1 MKNRIISM
9 LCALAMLLCL
19 LPTGVFAANAPE
31 FSGTCGEAITWEL
44 DPTAGLL
51 TVEGEG
57 PMEDYT
63 YSEGAP
69 WYACRARIF
78 NVVIGEGIT
87 AIGDYAFNE
96 CNLLTT
102 VDASACTLSSIGEG
116 AMSGCAL
123 LESVT
128 FTPGDTLTVGAD
140 AFYGCASLKALDL
153 SAREGDIGTDAFAGC
168 IALAEVKLPE
178 SLSGLKRG
186 TFDGCSALTAL
197 TLPEDLEFIGVD
209 CFRNCTALTEL
220 SFPAALR
227 VVERRAFN
235 GCSPLILTFAGEA
248 PMFAPLSDSTASFPA
263 DTALRIPY
271 EAEGWE
277 WPVFKGYSTQY
288 IFRDLEEV
296 FQDVPGDAWYLPS
309 VQHVYYTG
317 LMNGVRAGEFA
328 PNNPMTRGE
337 LVTVL
342 YRAAGSP
349 EIDVENPFT
358 DVAENAFYYDAVRW
372 AQAKGIVTGVNATTF
387 KPADRIN
394 RQQIAT
400 ILYRYAASLELDLS
414 QRDTL
419 KDFVDVADVA
429 SYAKDPMS
437 WCVAI
442 GLINGKPG
450 GKLDPNGT
458 ATRAEVAKILTGF
471 VTHLAAMD
479 ILSQDDWLDD
489 YKEPEPGPEIDRED
503 PAYLYALE
511 IFEAINKKR
520 TETGLNELAWND
532 YMYLAAATRAEELTA
547 ENGFSHTRP
556 NGSNYSTVFEEFN
569 IECTTRNEIIA
580 RGYTSAQTLVDAWA
594 STGSSSPVIS
604 AVVYSTAAVGVYQMP
619 AEDGEEAGRYYYV
632 LLVAG

>member
-1 MKNRIISM
+1 MKTRIISM

-51 TVEGEG
+51 TIEGEG
-57 PMEDYT
+57 AMPDYT
-63 YSEGAP
+63 YSYGAP
-69 WYACRARIF
+69 WYTCRARIF

-96 CNLLTT
+96 CNLLVT
-102 VDASACTLSSIGEG
+102 VDASACTLTAIGEG

-128 FTPGDTLTVGAD
+128 FIPGDTLTVGAD
-140 AFYGCASLKALDL
+140 AFYGCASLQALDL
-153 SAREGDIGTDAFAGC
+153 SAKEGEIGTDAFAGC

-186 TFDGCSALTAL
+186 TFDGCTSLTAL
-197 TLPEDLEFIGVD
+197 TIPENVEYIGVD
-209 CFRNCTALTEL
+209 CFRNCTGLTEL

-235 GCSPLILTFAGEA
+235 SCNPLILTFAGDA

-263 DTALRIPY
+263 DSILRTPY
-271 EAEGWE
+271 EAEGWG
-277 WPVFKGYSTQY
+277 WPIFKGYTTESLFPSLTEV
-288 IFRDLEEV
+288 FRD
-296 FQDVPGDAWYLPS
+296 VPEDAWYLPS
-309 VQHVYYTG
+309 VQRAYYMG
-317 LMNGVRAGEFA
+317 LMNGVREGEFA

-358 DVAENAFYYDAVRW
+358 DVAENSFYYDAVRW
-372 AQAKGIVTGVNATTF
+372 AQANGIVTGVNATTF
-387 KPADRIN
+387 KPTDRIN

-414 QRDTL
+414 QRDPLT
-419 KDFVDVADVA
+419 DFVDVSDVA

-471 VTHLAAMD
+471 VTYLAAED

-489 YKEPEPGPEIDRED
+489 YIEPEPGPEIDRED
-503 PAYLYALE
+503 PAYLYARE
-511 IFEAINKKR
+511 IFDGINKKR
-520 TETGLNELAWND
+520 TETGLSELEWND
-532 YMYLAAATRAEELTA
+532 SIYLAAVTRAEELTR

-556 NGSNYSTVFEEFN
+556 NGANYSTVFEEFN

-580 RGYTSAQTLVDAWA
+580 RGYTSAQALVDAWA

-604 AVVYSTAAVGVYQMP
+604 AVVYSNAAVGVYQMP
-619 AEDGEEAGRYYYV
+619 AEEGEEAGRYYYV